1 MKNPEIKYHESEIE
15 QVFQRLI
22 SDWNEL
28 TDFYNKEV
36 KFDYDDPSERLAY
49 IDIGDISRFIVE
61 KKKSG
66 KTENFEIFFENVEE
80 IMVFGDDYA
89 KNLIVVGLFEGIQ
102 NIGGSEIDYYRSFDK
117 WLKNNSLKAWRD
129 LIDFWEKDDWR
140 KTFES
145 EKILNKKSKK

>member
-1 MKNPEIKYHESEIE
+1 MKKPEIKYHESEIE

-36 KFDYDDPSERLAY
+36 KFDYDDPNERLVY

-61 KKKSG
+61 KKRLG
-66 KTENFEIFFENVEE
+66 QTENFDTFFENVEE
-80 IMVFGDDYA
+80 IMILGDDYV

-102 NIGGSEIDYYRSFDK
+102 NIGGSEIDYYQSFDK
-117 WLKNNSLKAWRD
+117 WLKSSSLKAWRD
-129 LIDFWEKDDWR
+129 LIDSWEGTNWK
-140 KTFES
+140 KSNES
-145 EKILNKKSKK
+145 QKLLNKRK

>member
-1 MKNPEIKYHESEIE
+1 MKKPEIKYHESEIE

-36 KFDYDDPSERLAY
+36 KFDYEDPSERLAY

-61 KKKSG
+61 KKRSG
-66 KTENFEIFFENVEE
+66 QTENFDTFFENVEE
-80 IMVFGDDYA
+80 IVILGDDYV

-102 NIGGSEIDYYRSFDK
+102 NIGGSEIDYYQSFDK
-117 WLKNNSLKAWRD
+117 WLKNNSLKAWRE
-129 LIDFWEKDDWR
+129 LIDSWEGTDW
-140 KTFES
+140 KKSNES
-145 EKILNKKSKK
+145 QKILNKRK